1 MIKKTPMASQLST
14 YGSLGIDS
22 RFQHLKK
29 FREFTQA
36 K

>member
-1 MIKKTPMASQLST
+1 MIKKTAMALQLST
-14 YGSLGIDS
+14 YGSLGIDI
-22 RFQHLKK
+22 RFRHLEK